1 LPNTLSYSSIDRS
14 ISETCCG
21 KGGGGLNGDLR
32 RFLCENDYV
41 FYTRLTIDDIQIKK
55 SFLRKL
61 RKL

>member
-1 LPNTLSYSSIDRS
+1 MTLLTYPEILSYQIGD
-14 ISETCCG
+14 
-21 KGGGGLNGDLR
+21 NDDLR

-41 FYTRLTIDDIQIKK
+41 FYTRLTIDDIYIKK